1 MEGDQT
7 THWVISVLLVL
18 ASIFFVAAEYG
29 LISIRKSRIESLVRK
44 GNRTAQLLLEA
55 LQQIASYVAGI
66 QIGIT
71 MLGIAIGATT
81 EPLVNRWVTAAV
93 GQFVPPAI
101 SALISLLLVT
111 YVLVIIGELV
121 PKYLTLRYP
130 ENVALALIRPLR
142 FFLFVARPLVWLVQH
157 SGALILRPFHINIQE
172 FESATFS
179 KEEIGLLVKAGRKE
193 GAFEEEHAEMISRAL
208 KLDTLDSSDV
218 MIHRIDI
225 KWIEASTP
233 KEQLFSYLAK
243 IPYSR
248 VPVCLKDIDQVVG
261 ILFIQDLFKHWQ
273 DPDFELLKILR
284 PVEVVPENLP
294 LSRVIKR
301 MREVKTEM
309 LIVRDEYGGTSG
321 LLTLEDI
328 VEEVFGEIEDQLEND
343 RLPIEISSPKR
354 LSMKANVRFDEVV
367 SFLGLEN
374 HITAQTDTL
383 ANLITESID
392 HVPHLGDSVITPVG
406 TLTVENMARNRITR
420 VSLVVLPS
428 IEIPQ
433 KN

>member
-7 THWVISVLLVL
+7 THWVISVILVL

-81 EPLVNRWVTAAV
+81 EPLVNRWVTATV
-93 GQFVPPAI
+93 GQLVPPAI

-142 FFLFVARPLVWLVQH
+142 FFLFVAKPLVWLVQH

-172 FESATFS
+172 FQSTTFS

-294 LSRVIKR
+294 LSRVITR
-301 MREVKTEM
+301 MREAKTEM

-343 RLPIEISSPKR
+343 RPPIEISSPKR

-428 IEIPQ
+428 IEILQ